1 MWDDSQ
7 ELRFPHS
14 PLVLS
19 FIPIGFARSL
29 KRDAGAVFLI
39 VGDRIVM
46 AYTSHNGL
54 VRM

>member
-1 MWDDSQ
+1 MWDDGQ

-29 KRDAGAVFLI
+29 KCDFGAVFLI
-39 VGDRIVM
+39 AGDRIVM